1 VINCRSSQK
10 SCLKNQ
16 ACCLSGRGFGP
27 RSRLRR
33 PARATPKGAKPDRTF
48 GLAFPL
54 ASPPIAA
61 REPASLSPSHARSQS
76 SQRFEPILSRPNRRE
91 KRSSPSSLHA
101 QDGRSVPGRRFLP
114 PPRGGIHHIPP
125 RPRHPPPRGPRLPSQ
140 TLHAVIRP
148 GLSRI
153 PAGATARR
161 RPRRP
166 RRLRGPVRVRQRR
179 VRRRT
184 HEPRV
189 LPSTARRR
197 MGRAKHQLSNRD
209 R

>member
-1 VINCRSSQK
+1 MINCLLPK
-10 SCLKNQ
+10 IVLENQ
-16 ACCLSGRGFGP
+16 LSLGGNLRP
-27 RSRLRR
+27 RSRPRR

-54 ASPPIAA
+54 ASHPIAA
-61 REPASLSPSHARSQS
+61 REPLRKARHTRALKALTASNLDPLATKQARKKK
-76 SQRFEPILSRPNRRE
+76 FAVVT
-91 KRSSPSSLHA
+91 SLHA

-114 PPRGGIHHIPP
+114 PPRGGIRHIPP